1 MSGPDFGILV
11 WDMAIREW
19 RGWSRD
25 CLPTDARNAR
35 MTSMP
40 DELTASDLRFTPP
53 QLPRELLEQFLEDH
67 WGITGMFKPLSGERD
82 QNTQVRTPDDG
93 LFVLKV
99 SSPIED
105 PLLVDFQ
112 VQAMLHLE
120 QADPSIPIPRVHRS
134 LVGNVVETL
143 HADEGEHVVR
153 LLSWVDGVPLEDAAS
168 CSPEV
173 VAQIGSLQGRMCKA
187 FAGFRHAGGAHFMP
201 WNILNGL
208 VVSHELRTRYL
219 NDGLAE
225 RCAPALQRL
234 ENESLPRML
243 ALPAQ
248 TIHNDGHWGNVL
260 CDPAAPDTITGVID
274 FGDQIEGPLVVDLA
288 TSMTSILERSENP
301 LAAATALVRGFESH
315 TALPDEQREL
325 LYDATLARAIM
336 VVQLLEFRAQ
346 HTETDPELRD
356 VDIPIVKQTLEKI
369 LSIDPDDF
377 LRAVQ
382 RGENE

>member
-1 MSGPDFGILV
+1 
-11 WDMAIREW
+11 
-19 RGWSRD
+19 
-25 CLPTDARNAR
+25 
-35 MTSMP
+35 MP

-67 WGITGMFKPLSGERD
+67 WGVTGTFKPLSGERD
-82 QNTQVRTPDDG
+82 QNTQVCTRDDT
-93 LFVLKV
+93 LYVLKV

-112 VQAMLHLE
+112 VQALLHLE
-120 QADPSIPIPRVHRS
+120 QADPSIPIPRVQRS
-134 LVGNVVETL
+134 LNGNIVETL
-143 HADEGEHVVR
+143 HSDEGEHVVR
-153 LLSWVDGVPLEDAAS
+153 LLSWVDGVPLEDTAP
-168 CSPEV
+168 CSPGV
-173 VAQIGSLQGRMCKA
+173 ITQIGTLQGRMCRA

-219 NDGLAE
+219 RDGLAE
-225 RCAPALQRL
+225 RCGPALQRL

-243 ALPAQ
+243 ALPMQ

-288 TSMTSILERSENP
+288 TSMTSILERSQEP
-301 LAAATALVRGFESH
+301 LEAAAALVRGFESH
-315 TALPDEQREL
+315 TDLPGEQREL

-336 VVQLLEFRAQ
+336 IVQLLEFRAE
-346 HTETDPELRD
+346 HTEVDPALRE
-356 VDIPIVKQTLEKI
+356 VDIPIVKQALEKI

-377 LRAVQ
+377 LQAVQ

>member
-1 MSGPDFGILV
+1 MSGPDCGLLV
-11 WDMAIREW
+11 WDMAA
-19 RGWSRD
+19 D
-25 CLPTDARNAR
+25 CLPADTLNAR
-35 MTSMP
+35 MQAMP

-67 WGITGMFKPLSGERD
+67 WGITGTFKPLSGERD
-82 QNTQVRTPDDG
+82 QNTQVCTRDG
-93 LFVLKV
+93 RRYVLKV

-105 PLLVDFQ
+105 STLVDFQ

-120 QADPSIPIPRVHRS
+120 RADPTIPIPRVHRS
-134 LVGNVVETL
+134 LLGNIVETL
-143 HADEGEHVVR
+143 HSDEGEHVVR
-153 LLSWVDGVPLEDAAS
+153 LLSWVDGIPLEDAAP
-168 CSPEV
+168 CSPKV

-219 NDGLAE
+219 RDGLAE
-225 RCAPALQRL
+225 RCAPALRRL

-243 ALPAQ
+243 ALPVQ

-260 CDPAAPDTITGVID
+260 CDPDDPETITGVID

-288 TSMTSILERSENP
+288 TSMSSVLERSEAP
-301 LAAATALVRGFESH
+301 LEAAAALVQGFELH
-315 TALPDEQREL
+315 LALPEEQREL

-336 VVQLLEFRAQ
+336 IVQLLEFRAQ
-346 HTETDPELRD
+346 HTEVDPELRD

-369 LSIDPDDF
+369 LCIDADDF
-377 LRAVQ
+377 LLAVQ
-382 RGENE
+382 RGENA